1 MAKNFSVFAK
11 KQTNKIV
18 DGINPEEDFAALVSQ
33 LKQNKITFD
42 PKKLRKAFD
51 IVIDSNKNYLH
62 INGLPRYT
70 QPLSVAMILAKE
82 IPADEDSVI
91 AALFF
96 NLWKNTDK
104 YDYEFIKN
112 EFGGSVVLIVDSLN
126 KIYDIDNNSLTNPEK
141 LENFRKFLIAVVT
154 DYRVILIK
162 LAAVLEKMRN
172 IQHYE
177 KEEQLRMANE
187 VLEIYNPFA
196 NRLGLRNLKWELDD
210 LAFKIINTKE
220 YNEIADYLQASHEQR
235 EEYIRVFIE
244 PLKEKLQ
251 NDEFLKKNKIT
262 FEINGRAKHIYSI
275 YHKLLLRQKS
285 IDELYDLFAIRV
297 ILNTSDSMMCYYVY
311 GLLASVYPPVPETFK
326 DYISVPKKNGYQSI
340 HTAVFGP
347 DNKAVEIQIR
357 TEGMHLFSEQGVA
370 AHFNYKSNLP
380 KSSILEK
387 VEINKWMEM
396 VRLIFEKDENVN
408 PNQIME
414 EVKSNLFSEEIYI
427 YSPTNDFITL
437 PVNST
442 TLDYAYK
449 IHTEIGDHYVA
460 AKVNGKIVPID
471 YKLKNGD
478 KVEIINSNNA
488 KPSEDWLDIVVS
500 SKAKSHLTKYFKE
513 KRKEQQR
520 LGKMKWEKVLDNYNI
535 KINESQI
542 IDNLKEFH
550 IDRIGDFYESIA
562 DESIDIDKLVSYFH
576 NKLYNEDLEEYA
588 TYSNKQRILQ
598 TLNLVDK
605 TDYKEDIYED
615 ILPSEHIYTIKFYSR
630 DNYRLIDKIK
640 HIFSKHP
647 NLLITSLKYDLNL
660 GKIEGEITFKS
671 DNKDDAIK
679 LMEEIEDLTEII
691 KKERI
696 LPEFSTSIDE

>member
-11 KQTNKIV
+11 KQTTRIV
-18 DGINPEEDFAALVSQ
+18 DGINPEEDFLALVSQ
-33 LKQNKITFD
+33 LKQHKIAFD
-42 PKKLRKAFD
+42 TKKLRKAFD
-51 IVIDSNKNYLH
+51 IVIDTNKDYLH

-82 IPADEDSVI
+82 IPTDEDSII

-112 EFGGSVVLIVDSLN
+112 EFGGSVVLMVDSLN

-162 LAAVLEKMRN
+162 LAAVLENMRN
-172 IQHYE
+172 VQHYE
-177 KEEQLRMANE
+177 KDEQLRMAYE

-210 LAFKIINTKE
+210 LAFKIINPKE
-220 YNEIADYLQASHEQR
+220 FNEISDYLQGSRQQR

-244 PLKEKLQ
+244 PLQEKLQ

-262 FEINGRAKHIYSI
+262 FQINGRAKHIYSI
-275 YHKLLLRQKS
+275 YNKLLLRQKS

-297 ILNTSDSMMCYYVY
+297 IINTPDPMMCYYVY

-326 DYISVPKKNGYQSI
+326 DYISCPKKNGYQSI

-357 TEGMHLFSEQGVA
+357 TEAMHVFSEQGVA

-380 KSSILEK
+380 KSSVLER
-387 VEINKWMEM
+387 VETNKWMEM
-396 VRLIFEKDENVN
+396 VRLIFEKDEDIN
-408 PNQIME
+408 PNKIME
-414 EVKSNLFSEEIYI
+414 EVKSNLFSEEIYV
-427 YSPTNDFITL
+427 YSPTNDFINL
-437 PVNST
+437 PINST
-442 TLDYAYK
+442 TLDFAYK

-513 KRKEQQR
+513 KRKEHQKS
-520 LGKMKWEKVLDNYNI
+520 GKLKWEKTLDNYNI

-550 IDRIGDFYESIA
+550 IDTIGDFYESIA
-562 DESIDIDKLVSYFH
+562 DDSIDIDKLVSYFH
-576 NKLYNEDLEEYA
+576 NKLFNEKLEEFA
-588 TYSNKQRILQ
+588 AYSNKQRILN
-598 TLNLVDK
+598 TLNLFDK
-605 TDYKEDIYED
+605 IEYNDGASKD
-615 ILPSEHIYTIKFYSR
+615 ILPNEQSYTIKFYAK
-630 DNYRLIDKIK
+630 DNYSLIDRIK
-640 HIFSKHP
+640 FIFSKHP
-647 NLLITSLKYDLNL
+647 NILITSLKYDMNL
-660 GKIEGEITFKS
+660 GKIEGELSFKT
-671 DNKDDAIK
+671 DNYNDAIK
-679 LMEEIEDLTEII
+679 LMQEIENLTEII
-691 KKERI
+691 KKERV
-696 LPEFSTSIDE
+696 LPKFSISIDE

>member
-11 KQTNKIV
+11 KQTSKIV
-18 DGINPEEDFAALVSQ
+18 DGINPEEDFNALISQ

-42 PKKLRKAFD
+42 SKKLRKAFD

-82 IPADEDSVI
+82 IPADEDSII

-96 NLWKNTDK
+96 NLWKTTDK
-104 YDYEFIKN
+104 YDYEYIKN

-162 LAAVLEKMRN
+162 LAAVLENMRN
-172 IQHYE
+172 VQHYE
-177 KEEQLRMANE
+177 RDEQIRMAYE

-220 YNEIADYLQASHEQR
+220 YNEIADYLQASREQR

-251 NDEFLKKNKIT
+251 NDEFLKKNKII

-297 ILNTSDSMMCYYVY
+297 IVNTTDPMMCYYVY

-326 DYISVPKKNGYQSI
+326 DYIGIPKKNGYQSI
-340 HTAVFGP
+340 HSAVFGP

-370 AHFNYKSNLP
+370 AHFNYKSNIP

-396 VRLIFEKDENVN
+396 VRLIFEKDGNVN
-408 PNQIME
+408 PNQIMD

-427 YSPTNDFITL
+427 YSPTNDFINL
-437 PVNST
+437 PINST

-460 AKVNGKIVPID
+460 AKVNGKIVSID

-488 KPSEDWLDIVVS
+488 KPSEDWLEIVVS

-520 LGKMKWEKVLDNYNI
+520 IGKQKWEKVIDSYNI

-562 DESIDIDKLVSYFH
+562 DESIDIDKLVSYFN
-576 NKLYNEDLEEYA
+576 NKLYNQEVDQFSS
-588 TYSNKQRILQ
+588 YSNKQKILN

-605 TDYKEDIYED
+605 IDENIDNHEE
-615 ILPSEHIYTIKFYSR
+615 ILPNEDSYTFSFYAK
-630 DNYRLIDKIK
+630 DNYKLIDRIK

-647 NLLITSLKYDLNL
+647 NLLITSLRYDMNF
-660 GKIEGEITFKS
+660 GKIEGELTFKS
-671 DNKDDAIK
+671 DNKNDAIK
-679 LMEEIEDLTEII
+679 LMEDIEGLTEII
-691 KKERI
+691 KKERNLSESKANI
-696 LPEFSTSIDE
+696 NE